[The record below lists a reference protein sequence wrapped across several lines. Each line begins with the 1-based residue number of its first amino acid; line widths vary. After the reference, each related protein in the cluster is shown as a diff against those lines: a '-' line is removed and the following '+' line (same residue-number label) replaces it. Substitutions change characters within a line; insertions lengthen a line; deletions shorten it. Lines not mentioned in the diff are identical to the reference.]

1 MLDSL
6 LVTFRE
12 GLESFLII
20 GIVIAYL
27 RKTGRQPLIRG
38 VYAGLVLSA
47 LTCLGG
53 VWLWLRLQ
61 QQVTDAESGV
71 NQALYEGV
79 GTLAAALLVA
89 LLLWQTLRAGRRIKG
104 DIEARMSRV
113 VGGDGSSPTWRGLVG
128 VTLATT
134 LLVTR
139 ELLEAALFLW
149 ARAFG
154 LRAADLALAAVLGL
168 VLAGVVAWTWTR
180 FANRLNLGVVLKV
193 SAVFLGVFLLQLV
206 VYGVH
211 ELAESGV
218 IKGSQAFHDATE
230 ILGPDGRIGHLISY
244 SLLGAPL
251 LYLFWARRLKATRR
265 PTPPATVS

>member
-12 GLESFLII
+12 GLEAFLII
-20 GIVIAYL
+20 GIITAYL
-27 RKTGRQPLIRG
+27 RKTNRARLIRG
-38 VYAGLVLSA
+38 VQVGLAASVV
-47 LTCLGG
+47 TCLAGA
-53 VWLWLRLQ
+53 WLWM
-61 QQVTDAESGV
+61 QVP
-71 NQALYEGV
+71 NQPAIEGV
-79 GTLAAALLVA
+79 GALVA
-89 LLLWQTLRAGRRIKG
+89 AVFVGILLWQTLRAGRRIKG
-104 DIEARMSRV
+104 DIEARVSRV
-113 VGGDGSSPTWRGLVG
+113 VGAGAADSGPGSLRALLGVALV
-128 VTLATT
+128 TT

-139 ELLEAALFLW
+139 EGLEAVFFLGVK
-149 ARAFG
+149 AFAVRAPN
-154 LRAADLALAAVLGL
+154 LALAAGLGL
-168 VLAGVVAWTWTR
+168 LLAGAVAWTWTR

-193 SAVFLGVFLLQLV
+193 TALFLGLFLLQLV

-211 ELAESGV
+211 ELAESG
-218 IKGSQAFHDATE
+218 IIQGSQAFHDATE